1 MDLNVNQAPL
11 VRYRQK
17 IKIVVESIMLFFHV
31 QIYSRIS
38 QNWKRKKGLTQL
50 KNVCFTFDF
59 ELTSYMTSFEFTS
72 KALTILKFSIYQT

>member
-1 MDLNVNQAPL
+1 MDLNVKQAPL

-38 QNWKRKKGLTQL
+38 QNWKRKKGLTEIKTRMFHL
-50 KNVCFTFDF
+50 RFWTHVLHD
-59 ELTSYMTSFEFTS
+59 
-72 KALTILKFSIYQT
+72 